1 MDLDSTV
8 VTVYGKQ
15 EGAAVGYNPR
25 PSYRYHTYMM
35 GQLRLP
41 IDGEALP
48 GNHPH
53 GSPGADALWH
63 LVDHHLSAEAHPWCI
78 RGDMSYGTETYLSG
92 CEQRKKDDLFK
103 VKQSKGI
110 QALCDD
116 VSVPVTAWEVAG
128 HGWEGREATAQ

>member
-48 GNHPH
+48 GNHSH

-78 RGDMSYGTETYLSG
+78 RGVFRMALKRIYLAASREKKTTCSKSSKAKEFRRFAMMSA
-92 CEQRKKDDLFK
+92 CR
-103 VKQSKGI
+103 
-110 QALCDD
+110 
-116 VSVPVTAWEVAG
+116 
-128 HGWEGREATAQ
+128 